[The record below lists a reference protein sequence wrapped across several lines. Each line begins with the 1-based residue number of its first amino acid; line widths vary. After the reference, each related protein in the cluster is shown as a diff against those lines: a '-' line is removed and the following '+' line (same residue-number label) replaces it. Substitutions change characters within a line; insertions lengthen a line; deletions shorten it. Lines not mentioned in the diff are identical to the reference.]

1 MANSFS
7 LDDFANAAGAK
18 PTPVVTPS
26 VPPGAFTMQDF
37 HAASAPPIDTSTGIG
52 NMTQGL
58 LQAGHD
64 VLDWPA
70 EHLAALAAKAH
81 LISPQSAAKVASNDQ
96 LAKDQ
101 YAATSANHPSAK
113 IGRVLGDVGASIP
126 LVEGAGGLI
135 GKGVGALADAA
146 PEGIGNAL
154 TKVSRFVSGNAGNS
168 GSVGGLLT
176 KGLSN
181 AAHGATVGAAANALT
196 GGSGGYSGENLK
208 TGAALGALAGGA
220 APIVGRVAGDLAGRA
235 GRIFETE
242 PSAQNSALQDVL
254 KALERD
260 GLTPEAALQRVR
272 ALGPHGVMADLGGNV
287 QRLGEAVASVPGRGA
302 SMAENVLEGR
312 AAEQP
317 GRLAGAVQK
326 ATGAT
331 SNFHDLADALM
342 ENRAREAA
350 PLYEKAFNVGA
361 ITSDRA
367 KQFLADP
374 IMKSGLAKGLEIQ
387 RLEALKNGTPF
398 DPKSYGMSVTPEGE
412 MQLTGVPNMRTLDA
426 AKRGLDDIL
435 EGYRDKTTGK
445 MVLDQRGRAIQ
456 GVKSAYVDELDRMN
470 PDYATARAAYAGPSQ
485 SLDAMHLGRRALN
498 NDPEVTSKVVAKLSP
513 GDKQFFQA
521 GLQRALLDKIDS
533 TQEGANAVR
542 KIFGNPAMRKKLA
555 AGFANPQAFEQFA
568 QTMENEGIMA
578 DTRNQ
583 VLKGSQTA
591 RRLSAQGDMGS
602 PGTHLL
608 NAARGRFLD
617 AAHGATMDAINALSK
632 PSETRSN
639 ALGQILFGDPGESMS
654 RLNSAPLSRSQAV
667 ANKLIGTGRKT
678 VVPGLV
684 LGTDRR

>member
-135 GKGVGALADAA
+135 GRGVGALADAA

-154 TKVSRFVSGNAGNS
+154 TKVGRFVSGNAGNS

-181 AAHGATVGAAANALT
+181 AANGATVGSAANALT

-302 SMAENVLEGR
+302 AMAENVLEGR

-350 PLYEKAFNVGA
+350 PLYEKAFSNNVT
-361 ITSDRA
+361 IPHDLQQVLETP
-367 KQFLADP
+367 L
-374 IMKSGLAKGLEIQ
+374 MKKAVQKGLDIQ
-387 RLEALKNGTPF
+387 SNEAQSALLKNGTP
-398 DPKSYGMSVTPEGE
+398 YNPEDFKHGPN
-412 MQLTGVPNMRTLDA
+412 MQVNMRTLDA
-426 AKRGLDDIL
+426 TKRGLDNLL
-435 EGYRDKTTGK
+435 EGYRDQTTGK
-445 MVLDQRGRAIQ
+445 LSLDPEGKSILGLKNDFVNKLDQI
-456 GVKSAYVDELDRMN
+456 N
-470 PDYATARAAYAGPSQ
+470 PDYAAARAAFSGPSQ

-498 NDPEVTSKVVAKLSP
+498 NDPEVTSKVVGKLSP

-608 NAARGRFLD
+608 NAARGRFFD

-639 ALGQILFGDPGESMS
+639 ALGQVLFGDPGESMS
-654 RLNSAPLSRSQAV
+654 RLNSAPLSRTQAV